1 MQSFS
6 DSLRVPGGN
15 PKQRERRTIGSAAAL
30 LPVLQGCHA
39 HADHDREL
47 ALMRARF
54 ARTALMVSG
63 LNTLIRP
70 AFNKP
75 RRIWPACRT
84 LLINS

>member
-1 MQSFS
+1 
-6 DSLRVPGGN
+6 
-15 PKQRERRTIGSAAAL
+15 
-30 LPVLQGCHA
+30 
-39 HADHDREL
+39 
-47 ALMRARF
+47 MRARF